1 MRRLFEKKIIFS
13 FYLIMITFCSLA
25 QETDIMLK
33 NGIKFLFIIEN
44 DNLFY
49 VTPKNSDLCSSYFIS
64 DSTTFKK
71 FDKLNEKDQIY
82 FLLNPDC
89 YKISICWRE
98 INDYIIPNLD
108 SSIANIIIKG
118 FPYCMPCRSDICS
131 DSLSN
136 NNFYTYSKLNHKRF
150 MVFLISVDFY
160 NYLRKGWRPLCQ
172 IYKDETKRDEMYMKL
187 LIPLFDEEIKSE

>member
-1 MRRLFEKKIIFS
+1 MRRLFEKKIIFA
-13 FYLIMITFCSLA
+13 FFFIMIILSSFA
-25 QETDIMLK
+25 QETDTMLK

-49 VTPKNSDLCSSYFIS
+49 VTPNKSELCSSYFIT
-64 DSTTFKK
+64 DTITFKN
-71 FDKLNEKDQIY
+71 FDKLNAKDQYY

-98 INDYIIPNLD
+98 IYDYIIPNLD
-108 SSIANIIIKG
+108 SSSASIIIKG

-131 DSLSN
+131 DSVSN
-136 NNFYTYSKLNHKRF
+136 NNFFTYSKLNHKKF

-160 NYLRKGWRPLCQ
+160 NYLRTGWRPLCQ

-187 LIPLFDEEIKSE
+187 LIPLFDEDKKSE